1 MPQALLCGAWA
12 VTVFVSCLVPCV
24 CSEFWCASLRAF
36 ERVSV
41 DIGCV
46 LCIALWVVSAGAAC

>member
-1 MPQALLCGAWA
+1 MPQAPMWSMGCYR
-12 VTVFVSCLVPCV
+12 FVSCLVSCV